1 MRKIY
6 ITLLII
12 LGFLFKPDAVLAC
25 GSEKQNQCCKKEITT
40 FAKEK
45 KSCCCKNSNDSSKEE
60 KGCKGENGDSKCGC
74 SSTSQ
79 IFSIY
84 FLPEIKWMDVTANFN
99 TIRKVAFSHISP
111 SLSEGFYSI
120 WLIPKIS

>member
-1 MRKIY
+1 MKKIY
-6 ITLLII
+6 ITLLIL
-12 LGFLFKPDAVLAC
+12 LGFLFKSSEVLAC
-25 GSEKQNQCCKKEITT
+25 GKTKEDQCCKKEITIST
-40 FAKEK
+40 KEK
-45 KSCCCKNSNDSSKEE
+45 KCCCKTSNNSSKED
-60 KGCKGENGDSKCGC
+60 KGCKGERENSKCGC

-84 FLPEIKWMDVTANFN
+84 FLPEIALLDVTPN
-99 TIRKVAFSHISP
+99 ISSLRKVTFSYTSP